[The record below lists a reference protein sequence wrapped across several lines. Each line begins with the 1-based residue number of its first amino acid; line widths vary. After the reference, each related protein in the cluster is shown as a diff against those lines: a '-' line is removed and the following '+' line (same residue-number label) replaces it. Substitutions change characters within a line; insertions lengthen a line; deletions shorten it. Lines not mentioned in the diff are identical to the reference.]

1 MSVFRFSRL
10 SVFLPIVYKEN
21 GRIKCLGIEYNTTKI
36 IFSIYI
42 SSYLAKG
49 ILDQRTL
56 ETVPTIMACNF
67 CSRCQIYPYVH
78 ERVPGMGEIYKIKLN
93 NRRTLM
99 VFLLVFEGND

>member
-1 MSVFRFSRL
+1 MRLRSVFF
-10 SVFLPIVYKEN
+10 
-21 GRIKCLGIEYNTTKI
+21 
-36 IFSIYI
+36 I

-67 CSRCQIYPYVH
+67 CFRH

-93 NRRTLM
+93 NRGTLV